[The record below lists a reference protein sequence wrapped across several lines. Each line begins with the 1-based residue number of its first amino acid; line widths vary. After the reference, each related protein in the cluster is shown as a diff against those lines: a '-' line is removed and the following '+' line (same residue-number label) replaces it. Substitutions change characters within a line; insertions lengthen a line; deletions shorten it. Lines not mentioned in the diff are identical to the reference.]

1 MDYRKA
7 GYTHVIKYETV
18 YETVH
23 DTYGVV
29 SQSFPTTA
37 DAVEFWLN
45 YIKTNRNAFNVQ
57 VVELTEA

>member
-18 YETVH
+18 H
-23 DTYGVV
+23 DTYGLVQ
-29 SQSFPTTA
+29 QSFPTTA

-45 YIKTNRNAFNVQ
+45 CIKANRNAFNVQ

>member
-7 GYTHVIKYETV
+7 GYTHVIK

-45 YIKTNRNAFNVQ
+45 CIKANRNAFNVQ

>member
-7 GYTHVIKYETV
+7 GYTHVFK

-45 YIKTNRNAFNVQ
+45 CIKANRNAFNVQ